1 MRSVILSAGK
11 SCFVACPGC
20 YNYFGRTIAET
31 PQVLRF
37 AAGLRDRFGI
47 EKITVGGGDPLTR
60 PDIVTLLTSLHDL
73 GLRIHLDTVGT
84 AFLGTA
90 RIRFMGTGAVDQVA
104 ADEVAAVSDLIG
116 IPLDGSTDAVQQQFR
131 RHATVASQLAVLS
144 LLDKVGARICVN
156 TVVHSGNTGDIAPLA
171 GLLGG
176 FVGIVEWQLFQ
187 FMPIGPLGHRNRERY
202 LISEGDFQHAVA
214 VARDN
219 APGHVRIAAKSAGG
233 RKHRYLLID
242 SAGLVWTPEQSQAAV
257 WHSEDANDR
266 RHLIG
271 NVSDADIL
279 DRLAVLKNA
288 DEEVPA

>member
-20 YNYFGRTIAET
+20 YNYFGRTITET
-31 PQVLRF
+31 SQVLRF

-47 EKITVGGGDPLTR
+47 GKITVGGGDPLTR
-60 PDIVTLLTSLHDL
+60 PDILPLLTGLNDL

-84 AFLGTA
+84 AFLGA
-90 RIRFMGTGAVDQVA
+90 AQIRFMGKGTVDRVA
-104 ADEVAAVSDLIG
+104 ADEVAAVSDVIG

-144 LLDKVGARICVN
+144 LLDEVGARICVN
-156 TVVHSGNTGDIAPLA
+156 TVVHSGNAHDIAA
-171 GLLGG
+171 IAHLLGG
-176 FVGIVEWQLFQ
+176 FAGIRQWQLFQ
-187 FMPIGPLGHRNRERY
+187 FMPIGPLGHRNRDRY
-202 LISEGDFQHAVA
+202 LISEDDFQHAIDTAHDTAPAHVA
-214 VARDN
+214 VC
-219 APGHVRIAAKSAGG
+219 AKSAGG

-242 SAGLVWTPEQSQAAV
+242 SAGLVWTPEQSQAAS

-279 DRLAVLKNA
+279 DRLIALENAVT
-288 DEEVPA
+288 EVPA